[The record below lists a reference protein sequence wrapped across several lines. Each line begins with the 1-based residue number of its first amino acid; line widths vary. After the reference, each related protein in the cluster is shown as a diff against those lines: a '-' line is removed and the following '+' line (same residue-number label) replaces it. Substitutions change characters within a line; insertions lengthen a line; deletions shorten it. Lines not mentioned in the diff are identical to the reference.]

1 VAARLRY
8 GLTHP
13 LSFGIEG
20 DLSRHPMSPPT
31 AFTPFFPFKL
41 DIPRVPSPF
50 LTSFPNRTMFHTFSG
65 ISRSCM
71 LAMDR
76 FLLIPPQGFPVPF
89 HGLARPLP
97 LPSHI
102 SYCHPTFPPFLR
114 PLLRHLSVAVS
125 PLPASR
131 IRSPDSIMPRLAGG
145 SRLPFGSSAEVLP
158 RPHRLLTHFYA
169 QRGARGPLRI
179 PTETRLPPIPSP
191 SPPSLFARPCKRVCH
206 FCVLRI
212 ASHRNFI

>member
-1 VAARLRY
+1 MPCGGPSPVRAD
-8 GLTHP
+8 TP
-13 LSFGIEG
+13 LVLWHRRGPNTRGPFA
-20 DLSRHPMSPPT
+20 LQPSPPL
-31 AFTPFFPFKL
+31 TPFAAEQ
-41 DIPRVPSPF
+41 
-50 LTSFPNRTMFHTFSG
+50 FSG

-114 PLLRHLSVAVS
+114 PLLRHLPVAVS
-125 PLPASR
+125 PLSR

-158 RPHRLLTHFYA
+158 RPHRLLTHFDA

-179 PTETRLPPIPSP
+179 PTETQTPSYSVPIPSVPLCQAMQAGVSLLCP
-191 SPPSLFARPCKRVCH
+191 SH
-206 FCVLRI
+206 CVAPQLHLTLAPRT
-212 ASHRNFI
+212 ADQ